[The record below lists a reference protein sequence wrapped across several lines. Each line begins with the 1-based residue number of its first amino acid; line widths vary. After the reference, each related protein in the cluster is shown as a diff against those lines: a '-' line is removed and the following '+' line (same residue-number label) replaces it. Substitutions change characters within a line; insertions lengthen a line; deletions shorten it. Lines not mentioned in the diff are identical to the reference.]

1 MAQGSRLNSGF
12 YRNDLQRPMAGVD
25 GPSQMAGEGVLC
37 RCGNQSCVL
46 QCKHRKFGS
55 DGLAVSLNL
64 QEHLG

>member
-1 MAQGSRLNSGF
+1 
-12 YRNDLQRPMAGVD
+12 MAGVD

-55 DGLAVSLNL
+55 DCLAVSLNL